1 LGLTLIQRQINYQKS
16 KKCIV
21 DYIAG
26 NERVSKQDVVDFM
39 DPKCGKAPKE
49 YRTSRVPTLKLISE
63 LESAGRIKIL
73 NKRNWR
79 SGQSQYL
86 VINDTNQFDLIT
98 EQIELNEI
106 MFTKE
111 HPEVSQ
117 RGLDCLLLNLGR
129 VHKYI
134 KNENDRFILNEK
146 IINLML
152 KIRYKEDGLLSK
164 VSPPSI

>member
-1 LGLTLIQRQINYQKS
+1 MGLTLIQRQINYQKS

-26 NERVSKQDVVDFM
+26 NERVSKQDIVDYM
-39 DPKCGKAPKE
+39 DPKCGNVPQA
-49 YRTSRVPTLKLISE
+49 YRTSRIPTLKLISE
-63 LESAGRIKIL
+63 LESAGRIKVM
-73 NKRNWR
+73 NKHNWR
-79 SGQSQYL
+79 SGQSQFL
-86 VINDTNQFDLIT
+86 VINDTNQFDWIT
-98 EQIELNEI
+98 RQIEFDEI
-106 MFTKE
+106 VFTKE

-117 RGLDCLLLNLGR
+117 KGLDFLLLNLGR

-152 KIRYKEDGLLSK
+152 KIRYNEEGLLSK
-164 VSPPSI
+164 VSPPRF